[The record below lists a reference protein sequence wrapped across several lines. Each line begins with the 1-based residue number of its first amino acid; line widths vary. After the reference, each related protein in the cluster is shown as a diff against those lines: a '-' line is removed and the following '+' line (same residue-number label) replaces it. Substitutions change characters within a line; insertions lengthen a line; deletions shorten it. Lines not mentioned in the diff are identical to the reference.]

1 MKHLIGKLIRVYP
14 NCSESRLFLYSEN
27 DSGRLLHQKFRSE
40 GNERYKHIL
49 LVLEVFFYS
58 NIIFYGVTKCSSLD
72 EKQVYILKVLYN
84 NEIYY
89 FYECCGKIEIVNGN
103 T

>member
-27 DSGRLLHQKFRSE
+27 DSGRLLHQKFMSE

-49 LVLEVFFYS
+49 LVLGVFDYS
-58 NIIFYGVTKCSSLD
+58 ATPSTAKCFSLS
-72 EKQVYILKVLYN
+72 EKKQVYILKVLYN

-89 FYECCGKIEIVNGN
+89 LYECCGKVEIVNGN